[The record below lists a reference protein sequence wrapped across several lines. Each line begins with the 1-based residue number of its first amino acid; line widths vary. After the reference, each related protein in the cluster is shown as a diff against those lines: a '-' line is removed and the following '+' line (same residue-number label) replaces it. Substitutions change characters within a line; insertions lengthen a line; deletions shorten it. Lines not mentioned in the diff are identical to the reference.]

1 MNDIKDIVKQN
12 YGKAIIEHV
21 QKSKSQ
27 QTSCCQTSDTTN
39 NADLSTPSFGILDTL
54 VDNAKI
60 KSGDVVV
67 DFGAG
72 AGHDVFKAA
81 EIVGSKGRVIGID
94 FTPEMLIEGLKK
106 TAEKGLTNVDFR
118 YSDIEN
124 ITALPDNFADVII
137 SDCVI
142 NLSLDKLSVFKEAFR
157 ILKSG
162 GRLVDVDNIALEN
175 KKCNIEYESED
186 WCACVS
192 GALTQE
198 EYIAKLKEVGFN
210 KCSVRD
216 LETWN
221 YKGSQFKSG
230 IIEAIKP

>member
-1 MNDIKDIVKQN
+1 MNDIKDKIKQN

-21 QKSKSQ
+21 QKSRSQ
-27 QTSCCQTSDTTN
+27 QTSCCQTSETIN
-39 NADLSTPSFGILDTL
+39 NKDLSTPSFGLHDSL
-54 VDNAKI
+54 VYDAKI
-60 KSGDVVV
+60 KPGDVVV
-67 DFGAG
+67 DFGSG

-81 EIVGSKGRVIGID
+81 EIVGPKGQVIGID

-106 TAEKGLTNVDFR
+106 TAEKGITNVDFR
-118 YSDIEN
+118 YSDIEK
-124 ITALPDNFADVII
+124 ITSLPDNFADVII

-142 NLSLDKLSVFKEAFR
+142 NLTSDKLSAFKEAFR

-162 GRLVDVDNIALEN
+162 GRLVDADNIALEN
-175 KKCNIEYESED
+175 KKCGIEYDSED

-198 EYIAKLKEVGFN
+198 EYFAKLKEAGFN
-210 KCSVRD
+210 KYSVKD

-221 YKGSQFKSG
+221 YKGSQYKSG